1 MRNVFQRCAARAAL
15 IVPFAAVL
23 CTPFPGWS
31 GVLGTAESF
40 AALGYAG
47 VTNEH
52 VDPNAHTLIFG
63 NVGVSPLP
71 LTSITGFPPGI
82 VSEGGIFGP
91 SSIADQALADINT
104 AAVTLAGLPFTL
116 DLSNQNLGDR
126 TLQPGVYF
134 LSDQTADLTGTL
146 TLDALDNPHAQFVF
160 QLANAL
166 TTGPGSVVKVINGTA
181 GTEVYFVLGS
191 NASLGSSSTFV
202 GNILAYSSI
211 SLGAT
216 AKIECGRAFAQTE
229 SVTLIDNVIS
239 GNCTAQGSG
248 SGTDFDSLGFS
259 GGDVPGGIQAIPEP
273 GSLTLL
279 SMGIGAGFFLRRR
292 FRSIR

>member
-40 AALGYAG
+40 AVLGYAG
-47 VTNEH
+47 VTNAH
-52 VDPNAHTLIFG
+52 VAGNPHTLIFG
-63 NVGVSPLP
+63 NVGVSPL
-71 LTSITGFPPGI
+71 TSVTGFPPGI
-82 VSEGGIFGP
+82 VSEGDIFGP

-104 AAVTLAGLPFTL
+104 AHVTLKGLLPTSN
-116 DLSNQNLGDR
+116 LSNQNLGGL
-126 TLQPGVYF
+126 TLEPGVYF
-134 LSDQTADLTGTL
+134 LSDQTAYLDGTL
-146 TLDALDNPHAQFVF
+146 TLDALRNPHAQFVF

-211 SLGAT
+211 HLDPT
-216 AKIECGRAFAQTE
+216 AKIECGRAFAENE